1 MTTTTKKITRTTIKS
16 FINREMK
23 NGNLFIKNESSF
35 DGMVDC
41 IMPIKG
47 GFTRVEVSDSNNSY
61 TLGVKGA
68 WFVGQSRDHFT
79 PYADDNFI
87 GYEVYN
93 CCGSFIL
100 AMARRDTLQMRDA
113 SNDEADSTYCRS
125 CSHNSGENIGHYK
138 CVKCGNNK

>member
-1 MTTTTKKITRTTIKS
+1 MTTTTKKITRATIKS

-23 NGNLFIKNESSF
+23 NGNLFINKLSSF

-41 IMPIKG
+41 VMPVKSD
-47 GFTRVEVSDSNNSY
+47 FRKVEPCTRHENANKY

-68 WFVGQSRDHFT
+68 WFVGSSRDHFT
-79 PYADDNFI
+79 VYADDNFI

-100 AMARRDTLQMRDA
+100 AMGRHGM
-113 SNDEADSTYCRS
+113 
-125 CSHNSGENIGHYK
+125 
-138 CVKCGNNK
+138 